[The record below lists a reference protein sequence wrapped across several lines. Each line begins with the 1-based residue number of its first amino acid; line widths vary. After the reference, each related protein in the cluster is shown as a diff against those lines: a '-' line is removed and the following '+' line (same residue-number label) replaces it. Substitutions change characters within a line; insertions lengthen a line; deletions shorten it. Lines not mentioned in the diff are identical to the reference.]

1 MGCWNNGILGTRS
14 GKKGIMTHLLLD
26 AVLAAISVGLLWK
39 GSEWLVDSAVRIAHR
54 LRISDLAI
62 GLTVVA
68 IGTSAPEFAVT
79 INAAVKGLADIS
91 VSNVVGSNIFN
102 LGFILG
108 GCAAIRPIRTTPVIV
123 WRDGLFLLAMSS
135 VLVLFLKDLA
145 LTPKEGLVLFALLVA
160 YITYLFWKKAPV
172 GDTDKDPGKEATWK
186 DIPLLVIGIAAVVG
200 GGHILV
206 WAATSLA
213 RGLGLSEWVIG
224 VTIVAAGTSLPE
236 FATSLMA
243 ASKGRYGMSL
253 GNLIGS
259 DLYNLMG
266 VLGLAG
272 MLGPLHIDPAGLKSV
287 YLLVG
292 MVALV
297 VVFMRTGFRVS
308 RAEGLFLIGI
318 SVMRWIFDFSAKG

>member
-1 MGCWNNGILGTRS
+1 
-14 GKKGIMTHLLLD
+14 MTDLLLN
-26 AVLAAISVGLLWK
+26 ASLAILSTALLWK
-39 GSEWLVDSAVRIAHR
+39 GSEWVVDSASRIAHK

-79 INAAVKGLADIS
+79 VNAAVRGLADIS

-108 GCAAIRPIRTTPVIV
+108 GCAAIRAIRTTPVIV
-123 WRDGLFLLAMSS
+123 WRDGLFLLVMSS
-135 VLVLFLKDLA
+135 ILTIFLLDLT
-145 LTPKEGLVLFALLVA
+145 LTPKEGLALFSCLIL
-160 YITYLFWKKAPV
+160 YIAFLFWKKDPI
-172 GDTDKDPGKEATWK
+172 GETDPGESATWK
-186 DIPLLVIGIAAVVG
+186 DIPLLIVGIAAVVG
-200 GGHILV
+200 GGHLLV
-206 WAATSLA
+206 MSATTLA

-224 VTIVAAGTSLPE
+224 VTIVAAGTSAPE

-243 ASKGRYGMSL
+243 AIKGRYAMSI

-259 DLYNLMG
+259 DLYNLLG

-272 MLGPLHIDPAGLKSV
+272 MLGPLRIDAAGLQSL

-292 MVALV
+292 VVALV
-297 VVFMRTGFRVS
+297 LVFMRTDFRIS
-308 RAEGLFLIGI
+308 RTEGLILIVI
-318 SVMRWIFDFSAKG
+318 NLIRWIFDFSSMGG

>member
-1 MGCWNNGILGTRS
+1 MIY
-14 GKKGIMTHLLLD
+14 LLRDGL
-26 AVLAAISVGLLWK
+26 LAALATGLLWK

-54 LRISDLAI
+54 LRMSDAAI
-62 GLTVVA
+62 GLTIVA

-79 INAAVKGLADIS
+79 INAAIRGLADIS

-108 GCAAIRPIRTTPVIV
+108 GCAAIRTIHTSPAIV
-123 WRDGLFLLAMSS
+123 WRDGLFLLIMSS
-135 VLVLFLKDLA
+135 VLILFLKDLT
-145 LTPKEGLVLFALLVA
+145 LTPKEGLLLFCVLLV
-160 YITYLFWKKAPV
+160 YLVYLFMKKAAL
-172 GDTDKDPGKEATWK
+172 GEKDSGKEAAWR
-186 DIPLLVIGIAAVVG
+186 DIPLLILGIAAVVG
-200 GGHILV
+200 GGHLLV
-206 WAATSLA
+206 WSATSLA

-243 ASKGRYGMSL
+243 AYKGRYGMSL

-259 DLYNLMG
+259 DLFNLMG

-272 MLGPLHIDPAGLKSV
+272 MLGPLRIDPAGLQSV
-287 YLLVG
+287 YLLAG

-308 RAEGLFLIGI
+308 RTEAFVLIGI
-318 SVMRWIFDFSAKG
+318 SLIRWIFDFSGQG

>member
-1 MGCWNNGILGTRS
+1 MS
-14 GKKGIMTHLLLD
+14 SQLLALVMV
-26 AVLAAISVGLLWK
+26 ALSTGLLWK
-39 GSEWLVDSAVRIAHR
+39 GAEWVVDSAVRIAR
-54 LRISDLAI
+54 KLQISDLAI

-79 INAAVKGLADIS
+79 VNAAIRGLADIS

-102 LGFILG
+102 LGLILG
-108 GCAAIRPIRTTPVIV
+108 GCAAIRTIRTSPAIV

-135 VLVLFLKDLA
+135 VLVFFLRDLTLA
-145 LTPKEGLVLFALLVA
+145 PKEGLALFLALVL
-160 YITYLFWKKAPV
+160 YITCLFWKKTPV
-172 GDTDKDPGKEATWK
+172 SEPQGRQQATWK
-186 DIPLLVIGIAAVVG
+186 DIPILVLGIGAVVG
-200 GGHILV
+200 GGHLLV
-206 WAATSLA
+206 WSATSLA

-224 VTIVAAGTSLPE
+224 VTIVAAGTSAPE

-243 ASKGRYGMSL
+243 AAKRRYAMSI

-259 DLYNLMG
+259 DLYNLLG

-272 MLGPLHIDPAGLKSV
+272 MLGPLHIDAIGLQSL

-297 VVFMRTGFRVS
+297 VIFMRTGFQVS
-308 RAEGLFLIGI
+308 RTEGVILIAI
-318 SVMRWIFDFSAKG
+318 NLLRWVVDFSGQG

>member
-1 MGCWNNGILGTRS
+1 MIDVSFN
-14 GKKGIMTHLLLD
+14 
-26 AVLAAISVGLLWK
+26 VFLALVSTGLLWK
-39 GSEWLVDSAVRIAHR
+39 GSEWVVDASVRIAHR

-79 INAAVKGLADIS
+79 INAAIRGLPDIS

-108 GCAAIRPIRTTPVIV
+108 GCAAIRTIQTSPAIV
-123 WRDGLFLLAMSS
+123 WRDGLFLLTMSI
-135 VLVLFLKDLA
+135 VLTIFLLDLTLDPIEGIALFSCLI
-145 LTPKEGLVLFALLVA
+145 V
-160 YITYLFWKKAPV
+160 YIAFLFWKK
-172 GDTDKDPGKEATWK
+172 DPIAQAEGGESATWK
-186 DIPLLVIGIAAVVG
+186 DIPLFLVGIAAVVG
-200 GGHILV
+200 GGHLLV
-206 WAATSLA
+206 WSATALA

-224 VTIVAAGTSLPE
+224 VTIVAAGTSAPE

-243 ASKGRYGMSL
+243 AVKGRYAMSI

-259 DLYNLMG
+259 DLYNLLG

-272 MLGPLHIDPAGLKSV
+272 MLGPLHIDPIGLHSL

-292 MVALV
+292 VVALV
-297 VVFMRTGFRVS
+297 IFFMRTGFQVTRW
-308 RAEGLFLIGI
+308 EGMALIGI
-318 SVMRWIFDFSAKG
+318 NLIRWIVDFSG

>member
-1 MGCWNNGILGTRS
+1 
-14 GKKGIMTHLLLD
+14 MTHLLWDGL
-26 AVLAAISVGLLWK
+26 LAAMAMGLLWK
-39 GSEWLVDSAVRIAHR
+39 GSEWVVDSAVRIAHR
-54 LRISDLAI
+54 LRMSEAAI
-62 GLTVVA
+62 GLTIVA

-79 INAAVKGLADIS
+79 INAAVRGLADIS

-108 GCAAIRPIRTTPVIV
+108 GCAAMRTIKTTPVIV
-123 WRDGLFLLAMSS
+123 WRDGLFLLTMSA
-135 VLVLFLKDLA
+135 VLVLFLSDLT
-145 LTPKEGLVLFALLVA
+145 LTPMEGLVLFCALIVYL
-160 YITYLFWKKAPV
+160 IYLFMKKTPV
-172 GDTDKDPGKEATWK
+172 GEKDSGEQATWR
-186 DIPLLVIGIAAVVG
+186 DIPLLILGIASLVG

-206 WAATSLA
+206 WSATSLA
-213 RGLGLSEWVIG
+213 RGLGLSEWIIG

-243 ASKGRYGMSL
+243 AYKGQYGMSL

-272 MLGPLHIDPAGLKSV
+272 MLGPLRIDPAGLQSV

-308 RAEGLFLIGI
+308 RPEGLILIGI
-318 SVMRWIFDFSAKG
+318 SIIRWIFDFSSQG

>member
-1 MGCWNNGILGTRS
+1 MSILLH
-14 GKKGIMTHLLLD
+14 I
-26 AVLAAISVGLLWK
+26 VLIAISTGLLWK
-39 GSEWLVDSAVRIAHR
+39 GAEWIVDSAVRVAQKLHM
-54 LRISDLAI
+54 SDTAI
-62 GLTVVA
+62 GLTIVA

-79 INAAVKGLADIS
+79 VNAAIRGLPNIS

-108 GCAAIRPIRTTPVIV
+108 GCAAIRRINTTATVV

-135 VLVLFLKDLA
+135 VLVLFLKDLT
-145 LTPKEGLVLFALLVA
+145 LTPQEGLTLFATLIV
-160 YITYLFWKKAPV
+160 YITYLFWKK
-172 GDTDKDPGKEATWK
+172 DPIAEKERTEIATWK
-186 DIPLLVIGIAAVVG
+186 DIPRFFAGIAAVVG

-206 WAATSLA
+206 WSATSLA
-213 RGLGLSEWVIG
+213 RSVGISEWVIG
-224 VTIVAAGTSLPE
+224 VTIVAAGTSVPE

-243 ASKGRYGMSL
+243 AYKKRYGISI

-259 DLYNLMG
+259 DLYNLLG

-272 MLGPLHIDPAGLKSV
+272 MLRPLHIDAAGMQSL

-308 RAEGLFLIGI
+308 RAEGLVLIGI
-318 SVMRWIFDFSAKG
+318 SVVRWIFDFSVQG

>member
-1 MGCWNNGILGTRS
+1 
-14 GKKGIMTHLLLD
+14 MTDLLLD
-26 AVLAAISVGLLWK
+26 GVLAAVAAALLWK
-39 GSEWLVDSAVRIAHR
+39 GSEWVVDSAVRIAHR

-62 GLTVVA
+62 GLTIVA

-79 INAAVKGLADIS
+79 INAAVRGLADIS

-108 GCAAIRPIRTTPVIV
+108 GCAAIRTIHTTPVIV
-123 WRDGLFLLAMSS
+123 WRDGLFLLIMSS
-135 VLVLFLKDLA
+135 ILILFLNDLT
-145 LTPKEGLVLFALLVA
+145 LTPKEGLLLCCLLPV
-160 YITYLFWKKAPV
+160 YMVYLFVKKAPV
-172 GDTDKDPGKEATWK
+172 AETDPGKEASWR
-186 DIPLLVIGIAAVVG
+186 DIPLLAIGIASVIG
-200 GGHILV
+200 GGHLLV
-206 WAATSLA
+206 WSATSLA
-213 RGLGLSEWVIG
+213 RSLGLSEWVIG
-224 VTIVAAGTSLPE
+224 VTLVAASTSLPE

-243 ASKGRYGMSL
+243 AYKGRYGMSL

-272 MLGPLHIDPAGLKSV
+272 MLGPLRIDPAGLQSV

-308 RAEGLFLIGI
+308 RPEGLILIGI
-318 SVMRWIFDFSAKG
+318 SIIRWIFDFSSQG

>member
-1 MGCWNNGILGTRS
+1 
-14 GKKGIMTHLLLD
+14 MTHLLLD
-26 AVLAAISVGLLWK
+26 ALLAAVATGLLWK
-39 GSEWLVDSAVRIAHR
+39 GSEWVVNSAVRLAHK
-54 LRISDLAI
+54 LRMSEVAI
-62 GLTVVA
+62 GLTIVA
-68 IGTSAPEFAVT
+68 IATSAPEFAVT
-79 INAAVKGLADIS
+79 INAAVRGLADIS

-108 GCAAIRPIRTTPVIV
+108 GCAAIRTIKTTSVIV
-123 WRDGLFLLAMSS
+123 WRDGLFLLIMSS
-135 VLVLFLKDLA
+135 VLVMFLRDLT
-145 LTPKEGLVLFALLVA
+145 LSPKEGLLLFCVLLV
-160 YITYLFWKKAPV
+160 YIIYLFVKKAPLV
-172 GDTDKDPGKEATWK
+172 EKDSGEEATWR
-186 DIPLLVIGIAAVVG
+186 DIPLLFLGIASVVG

-206 WAATSLA
+206 WSATSLA

-243 ASKGRYGMSL
+243 AYKGRYGMSL

-272 MLGPLHIDPAGLKSV
+272 MLGPLRIDPAGLQSV

-297 VVFMRTGFRVS
+297 VVFMRTGFRMS
-308 RAEGLFLIGI
+308 RAEGFILIGI
-318 SVMRWIFDFSAKG
+318 SVIRWIVDFSAQG

>member
-1 MGCWNNGILGTRS
+1 
-14 GKKGIMTHLLLD
+14 MTHLLLD
-26 AVLAAISVGLLWK
+26 ALLAAVATGLLWK
-39 GSEWLVDSAVRIAHR
+39 GSEWVVNSAVRLAHK
-54 LRISDLAI
+54 LRMSEVAI
-62 GLTVVA
+62 GLTIVA
-68 IGTSAPEFAVT
+68 IATSAPEFAVT
-79 INAAVKGLADIS
+79 INAAVRGLADIS

-108 GCAAIRPIRTTPVIV
+108 GCAAIRTIKTTPVIV
-123 WRDGLFLLAMSS
+123 WRDGLFLLIMSS
-135 VLVLFLKDLA
+135 VLVMFLRDLT
-145 LTPKEGLVLFALLVA
+145 LSPKEGLLLFCVLLV
-160 YITYLFWKKAPV
+160 YIIYLFVKKAPLV
-172 GDTDKDPGKEATWK
+172 EKDSGEEATWR
-186 DIPLLVIGIAAVVG
+186 DIPLLFLGIASVVG

-206 WAATSLA
+206 WSATSLA

-243 ASKGRYGMSL
+243 AYKGRYGMSL

-272 MLGPLHIDPAGLKSV
+272 MLGPLRIDPAGLQSV

-297 VVFMRTGFRVS
+297 VVFMRTGFRMS
-308 RAEGLFLIGI
+308 RAEGFILIGI
-318 SVMRWIFDFSAKG
+318 SVIRWIVDFSAQG

>member
-1 MGCWNNGILGTRS
+1 
-14 GKKGIMTHLLLD
+14 MTHLLLD
-26 AVLAAISVGLLWK
+26 GVLAAVAAGLLWK
-39 GSEWLVDSAVRIAHR
+39 GSEWVVDSAVRIAHR
-54 LRISDLAI
+54 LRMSDLAI
-62 GLTVVA
+62 GLTIVA

-79 INAAVKGLADIS
+79 INAAIRGLADIS

-108 GCAAIRPIRTTPVIV
+108 GCAAIRTIHTTPMIV
-123 WRDGLFLLAMSS
+123 WRDGLFLLIMSL
-135 VLVLFLKDLA
+135 VLVLFLYDLT
-145 LTPKEGLVLFALLVA
+145 LTPKEGLLLFFVLPV
-160 YITYLFWKKAPV
+160 YIIYLFMKKVPV
-172 GDTDKDPGKEATWK
+172 GERDPGKEATWR
-186 DIPLLVIGIAAVVG
+186 DIPLLVLGIAAVVG
-200 GGHILV
+200 GGHLLV
-206 WAATSLA
+206 WSATSLA

-243 ASKGRYGMSL
+243 AYKGRYGMSL

-272 MLGPLHIDPAGLKSV
+272 MLGPLRIDPAGLQSV

-308 RAEGLFLIGI
+308 RPEGLILIGI
-318 SVMRWIFDFSAKG
+318 GIIRWIFDFSSQG

>member
-1 MGCWNNGILGTRS
+1 
-14 GKKGIMTHLLLD
+14 MTHLLWDGL
-26 AVLAAISVGLLWK
+26 LAAMAAGLLWK

-62 GLTVVA
+62 GLTIVA

-79 INAAVKGLADIS
+79 INAAVRGLADIS

-108 GCAAIRPIRTTPVIV
+108 GCAAIRTIYTTPVIV
-123 WRDGLFLLAMSS
+123 WRDGLFLLIMSL
-135 VLVLFLKDLA
+135 VLVLFLSDLT
-145 LTPKEGLVLFALLVA
+145 LTPKEGLLLFFVLPV
-160 YITYLFWKKAPV
+160 YIIYLFMKKVPV
-172 GDTDKDPGKEATWK
+172 GETDPGKAATWS
-186 DIPLLVIGIAAVVG
+186 DIPLLVLGIVAVVG
-200 GGHILV
+200 GGHLLV
-206 WAATSLA
+206 WSATSLA

-243 ASKGRYGMSL
+243 AYKGRYGMSL

-272 MLGPLHIDPAGLKSV
+272 MLGPLRIDPAGLHSV

-308 RAEGLFLIGI
+308 RSEGLILIGI
-318 SVMRWIFDFSAKG
+318 SIIRWIFDFSSQG